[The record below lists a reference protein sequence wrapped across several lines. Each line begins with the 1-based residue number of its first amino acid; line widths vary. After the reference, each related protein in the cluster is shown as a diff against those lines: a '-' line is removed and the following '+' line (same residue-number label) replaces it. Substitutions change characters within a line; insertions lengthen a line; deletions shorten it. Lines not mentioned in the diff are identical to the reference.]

1 MLWTLCRVIKEI
13 TVLRPRQ
20 GWTFPDSQP
29 DALKRRLALFLQPS
43 PLVKMPFVSG
53 LALC

>member
-1 MLWTLCRVIKEI
+1 MLWILCRVIKEI
-13 TVLRPRQ
+13 TFLCLRQ
-20 GWTFPDSQP
+20 EWTFPDSQP
-29 DALKRRLALFLQPS
+29 AALKSGVALFLQPT